1 MTRTRLRSKQSY
13 HPQPDVTG
21 ILRELSKKMG
31 KSEDSKTLIEEA
43 YRKIK
48 HMIFLKKLAP
58 GQRLVYS
65 DLSKILN
72 MSRTPII
79 NALNRLEQ
87 QRLVA
92 SESFR
97 GFYVRGMSI
106 QEAWDALGVRIAL
119 ETWAVEEAVK
129 TGDTEGFEILEQ
141 KYLSHRNYNSTQYD
155 RKKFYLDA
163 EFHIQ
168 IAAMSK
174 NRILK
179 LLLKNNLEHVYLR
192 AVLDKYDPDRM
203 EVAVKEHRRLLDQMK
218 SRDLIGSIETIK
230 LHIEGSRKHVIN
242 CLYNN
247 ETEETFTYE

>member
-1 MTRTRLRSKQSY
+1 MKNSLDKAKQK
-13 HPQPDVTG
+13 T
-21 ILRELSKKMG
+21 
-31 KSEDSKTLIEEA
+31 EDPRTLIEEA

-58 GQRLVYS
+58 GQKLIYS

-97 GFYVRGMSI
+97 GFYVREMPV
-106 QEAWDALGVRIAL
+106 QEAWDAFGVRIAL

-129 TGDTEGFEILEQ
+129 SADAADFEVLED
-141 KYLSHRNYNSTQYD
+141 KYLSHNNYKSNQYD

-163 EFHIQ
+163 QFHIQ

-179 LLLKNNLEHVYLR
+179 MLLKNNLEHVYLR
-192 AVLDKYDPDRM
+192 AGLDNYNPNRM
-203 EVAVKEHRRLLDQMK
+203 EVSVKEHRRLLDQMK
-218 SRDLIGSIETIK
+218 NKDLMGSVETVR
-230 LHIEGSRKHVIN
+230 LHIEGARKHVIN

-247 ETEETFTYE
+247 EMEEQLTYE